1 MNHARIPT
9 SPVLAAVAG
18 LIASAAAT
26 VLVFSGVATTQ
37 PEDLYRTAVVAG
49 AGVGVAGLV
58 AAWQRGHSID
68 TSKRLS
74 EAHHDANHDPLTG
87 LVNRLELYRQL
98 EETLDQ
104 ARRERTVF
112 GVLFLDLDRFKVI
125 NDSLG
130 HDVGDDLLKIVAERL
145 RSATRSG
152 DVVAR
157 LGGDEF
163 VIICRGLMTERSVV
177 AVAEQILRRFTEPVS
192 LKGRQQQISTSV
204 GVAIASSD
212 ETRDP
217 EELVRDADAA
227 MYVAKRNR
235 SGFAVFDEAQR
246 SMLVDRLAI
255 ERDLRRALDTDGQ
268 LVVFYQPIMDAASDS
283 LYALEALIRWDHP
296 ERGLIPPEQ
305 FLSVAADARLMAQI
319 GELVLREACAQAAL
333 WNHRAPEMRSVRI
346 GVNVDEQQLVDAG
359 LPNLV
364 AEVLHWSGLEPAQLV
379 LEITED
385 LIVDHLDGLDMLHQI
400 RALGVSLAID
410 DFGTGQSS
418 LAYAKQ
424 FENIVSTL
432 KIDKSFVADMVGGR
446 ADLAIVEAVVAMA
459 GHLDLKVVAEG
470 VENREQLEIL
480 TRLGV
485 RYMQG
490 YYFDP
495 PRSAEDLGDP
505 RRWVDHVGLAK
516 QHGPRAGGRRGG
528 PPPVP
533 AALAPRPPVPAH
545 SLHPT

>member
-1 MNHARIPT
+1 
-9 SPVLAAVAG
+9 
-18 LIASAAAT
+18 
-26 VLVFSGVATTQ
+26 
-37 PEDLYRTAVVAG
+37 
-49 AGVGVAGLV
+49 
-58 AAWQRGHSID
+58 
-68 TSKRLS
+68 
-74 EAHHDANHDPLTG
+74 
-87 LVNRLELYRQL
+87 
-98 EETLDQ
+98 TL
-104 ARRERTVF
+104 
-112 GVLFLDLDRFKVI
+112 
-125 NDSLG
+125 
-130 HDVGDDLLKIVAERL
+130 
-145 RSATRSG
+145 SG
-152 DVVAR
+152 DGVAR

-163 VIICRGLMTERSVV
+163 VVICRGLMSEGSVV

-192 LKGRQQQISTSV
+192 LTGRQQQISTRV
-204 GVAIASSD
+204 GVAIASQH

-217 EELVRDADAA
+217 EDLVRDADAA

-246 SMLVDRLAI
+246 SMLVDRLDI

-268 LVVFYQPIMDAASDS
+268 LVVYYQPIMDAANDR

-305 FLSVAADARLMAQI
+305 FLSVAGDARLMAQI

-346 GVNVDEQQLVDAG
+346 GVNVDEQQLLDSG
-359 LPNLV
+359 LPALV
-364 AEVLHWSGLEPAQLV
+364 AEVLHWSGLEPEQLV

-385 LIVDHLDGLDMLHQI
+385 LVVDHLSGLDMLHQL
-400 RALGVSLAID
+400 RALGVTLAID

-418 LAYAKQ
+418 LQYVKQ

-446 ADLAIVEAVVAMA
+446 ADLAIVEAVVSMA

-470 VENREQLEIL
+470 VENRDQVELLNQ
-480 TRLGV
+480 LGV

-495 PRSAEDLGDP
+495 PRSADDLGDP
-505 RRWVDHVGLAK
+505 RHWADHVGLAR
-516 QHGPRAGGRRGG
+516 QRRPRSDRYPRVTPAPIPAALAPGAP

-533 AALAPRPPVPAH
+533 AALAPGAPSPPVR
-545 SLHPT
+545 ST